1 MTCTILKQN
10 YFKFQNSF
18 YVQNT
23 GLAMGAP
30 TSSILSEIYLQY
42 VEHTAIYEVL
52 IRNNT
57 LGYFRYVDD
66 ILIAYN
72 YSITDIEK
80 VLSSF
85 NSLVPTMK
93 FTMENGIDNASN
105 FLDITI
111 QKGNETLSFYIY
123 IWKPHH
129 DWHYYPK

>member
-1 MTCTILKQN
+1 MCSKQNHDDRLRKELIKMTRIILKQN

-18 YVQNT
+18 YVKKAV
-23 GLAMGAP
+23 LAMGAP

-52 IRNNT
+52 IRNNI
-57 LGYFRYVDD
+57 LGYFRYVCD

-72 YSITDIEK
+72 DSITDIEE

-85 NSLVPTMK
+85 NNLVPTMK
-93 FTMENGIDNASN
+93 FTMENGIDNAIY

-111 QKGNETLSFYIY
+111 QK
-123 IWKPHH
+123 
-129 DWHYYPK
+129 